1 MALSLAACLASPR
14 VGLAQAPAPRPVP
27 ADSTRPVYPAPM
39 LRPLVVQ
46 SGLLPARRITT
57 EREGR
62 LADTDASP
70 GHQLRVVGVAPV
82 TITKPVILL
91 AGINYLREQGRY
103 SRPAATNGEGS
114 SYAYVRE
121 DLSFSL
127 TAVRQDSLL
136 RRPVTYLA
144 SVTGA
149 SRRFDWP
156 EKFVGGL
163 TALLTLRRTPAT
175 KLSVGLTVQLNPSVK
190 IPVAPVVAYWH
201 RFGRSAWEVDA
212 LLPLRA
218 YLRRPLLA
226 NKCWLSLG
234 TEVMSTHS
242 FGAGTVPG
250 FSSTFEANSVS
261 LQTGALFE
269 YAVNPY
275 FMLGL
280 RGGLDTPV
288 SMWVAAKNSS
298 RVLVEARAA
307 NAAYVGL
314 TMSVTVPTRKR

>member
-1 MALSLAACLASPR
+1 MGSSR
-14 VGLAQAPAPRPVP
+14 VGLAQPSVPRLTPALPV
-27 ADSTRPVYPAPM
+27 DSARPVYPAPM
-39 LRPLVVQ
+39 LRPLVIQ

-57 EREGR
+57 EHEGR
-62 LADTDASP
+62 SADREASP
-70 GHQLRVVGVAPV
+70 GHQLRVVGVAPLL
-82 TITKPVILL
+82 ITTPVVLL
-91 AGINYLREQGRY
+91 AGVNYLREQGSYR
-103 SRPAATNGEGS
+103 RAADANGESGS
-114 SYAYVRE
+114 YTYVRE

-136 RRPVTYLA
+136 QRPVTYLA

-163 TALLTLRRTPAT
+163 TALLTLRRTPET
-175 KLSVGLTVQLNPSVK
+175 KLSAGLTVQLNPSVK
-190 IPVAPVVAYWH
+190 IPISPVVSYWH
-201 RFGRSAWEVDA
+201 RFGQSAWEVDA

-218 YLRRPLLA
+218 HLRRPLLA
-226 NKCWLSLG
+226 NKCWLSVG

-250 FSSTFEANSVS
+250 FSSTFEANSLS

-275 FMLGL
+275 FMLGI

-298 RVLVEARAA
+298 RVLVEAEAE

-314 TMSVTVPTRKR
+314 TMSVTVPARKR